1 MRIKVNPLFTFL
13 VLIFIKNIHA
23 VDVQVPAGN
32 RHLPG
37 ADSSIPENAYEIYI
51 TGGRQ

>member
-13 VLIFIKNIHA
+13 VLVFIKNIRA

-37 ADSSIPENAYEIYI
+37 ADSSIPENAYDIYI